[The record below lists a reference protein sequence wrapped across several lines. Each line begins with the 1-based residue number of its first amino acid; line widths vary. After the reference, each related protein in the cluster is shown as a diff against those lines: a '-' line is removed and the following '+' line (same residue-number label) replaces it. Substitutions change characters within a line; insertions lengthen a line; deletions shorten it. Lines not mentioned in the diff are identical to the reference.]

1 MYMPRLRARQHEV
14 FAVRNCAS
22 SFAASS
28 RVVPVL
34 EPVAAPN
41 DLFTRRLGAIAD
53 EGGSC
58 DLVLNPSV
66 GDLRSKG
73 SWRGLG
79 DYYLENDLLKHHG
92 LAVLSNADADHAA
105 MSRWISEARGA
116 GHEFTLDIVHELD
129 LSVTLQGATYHGVR
143 WNIAGHSRLSVEVS

>member
-53 EGGSC
+53 EEAVVTSSLTPR
-58 DLVLNPSV
+58 LVTYVRRVV
-66 GDLRSKG
+66 GEGLATTTLRMIFSSTTDLRSSPMLTLITRRCHVG
-73 SWRGLG
+73 SVRPG
-79 DYYLENDLLKHHG
+79 
-92 LAVLSNADADHAA
+92 VLDTSSHSTSFMN
-105 MSRWISEARGA
+105 WISP
-116 GHEFTLDIVHELD
+116 
-129 LSVTLQGATYHGVR
+129 
-143 WNIAGHSRLSVEVS
+143 

>member
-1 MYMPRLRARQHEV
+1 M
-14 FAVRNCAS
+14 
-22 SFAASS
+22 
-28 RVVPVL
+28 
-34 EPVAAPN
+34 AAPN

-73 SWRGLG
+73 SWRALG

-105 MSRWISEARGA
+105 MSSMRPHHRPGSGQHASDHSTTG
-116 GHEFTLDIVHELD
+116 
-129 LSVTLQGATYHGVR
+129 LQP
-143 WNIAGHSRLSVEVS
+143 